1 MNRTMLLSWAAAFG
15 LLTGCG
21 DASHEHHAEEK
32 SHKHEHAPPHGGTA
46 VVLGKEQFHL
56 EFVLEATNGL
66 MQLYVLDGHMESF
79 IRLTNTAIEV
89 SAQVD
94 GKSRALSFD
103 AVATLAS
110 GETVGDTALFEAR
123 AEWLKA
129 TTNFDGTIKALTV
142 RGARFENVTFNFP
155 KGNEAH
161 AEH

>member
-1 MNRTMLLSWAAAFG
+1 M
-15 LLTGCG
+15 
-21 DASHEHHAEEK
+21 
-32 SHKHEHAPPHGGTA
+32 
-46 VVLGKEQFHL
+46 LGKEQFHL

-103 AVATLAS
+103 AVATTAS

-123 AEWLKA
+123 AEWLKT

-142 RGARFENVTFNFP
+142 RGARFENVVFNFP
-155 KGNEAH
+155 KGN
-161 AEH
+161 